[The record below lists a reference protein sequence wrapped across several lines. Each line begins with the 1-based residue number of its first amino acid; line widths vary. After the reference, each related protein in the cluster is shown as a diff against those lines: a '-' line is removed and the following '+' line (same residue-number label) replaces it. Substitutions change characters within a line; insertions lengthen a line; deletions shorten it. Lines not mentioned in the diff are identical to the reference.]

1 MTSRCLYFNL
11 LILCSFKIN
20 QSFVAEKFSMP
31 MAALMYKW
39 LMMYSILAG
48 SVLGHVAVDET
59 PAKHPFYVSVTEI
72 NHNATDKTL
81 EIDSKLF
88 AEDLEQI
95 LEKNYKTTLDITSDK
110 DKERFDQLIADYF
123 SKHLSLS
130 VNGGAVALTYV
141 GYEVDKESAH
151 CYFQVDHVT
160 TVSKM
165 DINNSIL
172 YDFIDSQMNIMHV
185 TVNGKRKSTR
195 LTYPDRDTNFSF

>member
-1 MTSRCLYFNL
+1 
-11 LILCSFKIN
+11 
-20 QSFVAEKFSMP
+20 
-31 MAALMYKW
+31 MAALLYKW
-39 LMMYSILAG
+39 LMVYGLLTS
-48 SVLGHVAVDET
+48 SVLGHDAINENLS
-59 PAKHPFYVSVTEI
+59 KHPFYVSVTEI

-95 LEKNYKTTLDITSDK
+95 LEKNYKTTLDITGEK

-123 SKHLSLS
+123 SKHLNLS
-130 VNGGAVALTYV
+130 VNGAAVSFSYV

-151 CYFQVDHVT
+151 CYFQVDHVS

-165 DINNSIL
+165 EINNSIL

-185 TVNGKRKSTR
+185 TVNGKRKSTK
-195 LTYPDRDTNFSF
+195 LAYPERQTNFSF